1 MKQRNWQKW
10 REKTTCEIIIFEC
23 LSSSHSVMD
32 RTTGKQDQLGK
43 EDLNST
49 ISHLNLIGIYG
60 TLHSV
65 KEDYRFYL
73 SVCGVLSRIDKK
85 LGQKRSLNKF
95 KIIEIIQN
103 ISSDWNRI
111 KLETNTWKKTG
122 KFTNK
127 WKLYITLFNNQWDE

>member
-1 MKQRNWQKW
+1 M
-10 REKTTCEIIIFEC
+10 IIVGDFNSS
-23 LSSSHSVMD
+23 LSIMD
-32 RTTGKQDQLGK
+32 RTTGKQNQLGK

-49 ISHLNLIGIYG
+49 IISHLDLIGIYG

-73 SVCGVLSRIDKK
+73 STCGTLSRIDKK

-103 ISSDWNRI
+103 ISSDYNGI
-111 KLETNTWKKTG
+111 ELETNTWKKTG
-122 KFTNK
+122 NFTNK
-127 WKLYITLFNNQWDE
+127 

>member
-10 REKTTCEIIIFEC
+10 REKTTCEIIIFGY

-43 EDLNST
+43 KDLNST
-49 ISHLNLIGIYG
+49 IIHL
-60 TLHSV
+60 
-65 KEDYRFYL
+65 DYRFYL

-103 ISSDWNRI
+103 ISSD
-111 KLETNTWKKTG
+111 
-122 KFTNK
+122 
-127 WKLYITLFNNQWDE
+127 

>member
-1 MKQRNWQKW
+1 
-10 REKTTCEIIIFEC
+10 
-23 LSSSHSVMD
+23 MD

-103 ISSDWNRI
+103 ISSD
-111 KLETNTWKKTG
+111 
-122 KFTNK
+122 
-127 WKLYITLFNNQWDE
+127 